1 MTPPVGPSAVSQE
14 ISDDRLIGN
23 ALLTNTTV
31 CEASRF
37 LLKADKDYDP
47 EADGLRVFDLVSLI
61 DAVILHERIFYLPA
75 SLPDDVGGLEFRNC
89 LVESDILAPLPKGE
103 GHDLVGQALLASL
116 STTDGFHKVTDSWGE
131 KEGTPL
137 SFENFR
143 QRLTDELSE
152 SDIGPSPWDLCR
164 VDENYD
170 TSRIGA
176 GAKSFDEAAQD
187 LIGWLDYSSSGA
199 YEESSNSFRAMY
211 YTFASEHYHLPYLA
225 SASVA
230 AGQQRFPNYFHPSV
244 VEKIY
249 QQLASGLQG
258 TWNKVAQEF
267 DGPIVSI
274 PPFSALVLD
283 RAATPAGIASEMLAL
298 RSEYSDFRRKMCE
311 LERARLEARSL
322 NDRLKVLRQI
332 ERLGKEVTRPFDQ
345 PSQMKLETAL
355 RYIPDA
361 AELATNP
368 TNPAGWARV
377 LLGLPTEALISW
389 YRRRPVAKL
398 VRTARTI
405 KAMPDYDRLLTKH
418 FGSPVLEG
426 ALGVQELNER
436 LPNWAKR

>member
-1 MTPPVGPSAVSQE
+1 
-14 ISDDRLIGN
+14 
-23 ALLTNTTV
+23 
-31 CEASRF
+31 
-37 LLKADKDYDP
+37 LLKADKDYNP

-75 SLPDDVGGLEFRNC
+75 SLPDDVGELELRNC
-89 LVESDILAPLPKGE
+89 LVESDILAPLPKRE

-116 STTDGFHKVTDSWGE
+116 STTDGFHKVADSWGE
-131 KEGTPL
+131 KEGSPL

-152 SDIGPSPWDLCR
+152 SDIGPSYIGQSPWDLRR
-164 VDENYD
+164 VDEYYEP
-170 TSRIGA
+170 SSVYEPSSIGA
-176 GAKSFDEAAQD
+176 GAESFNEAARD
-187 LIGWLDYSSSGA
+187 LIGWLDYSSSGT
-199 YEESSNSFRAMY
+199 YEQSSNSFRAMY
-211 YTFASEHYHLPYLA
+211 YVFASEHYHLPYLA

-230 AGQQRFPNYFHPSV
+230 AAQQRFPNYFQPLV

-258 TWNKVAQEF
+258 AWNKVAQYF
-267 DGPIVSI
+267 DGPIVFI

-283 RAATPAGIASEMLAL
+283 RAATPAEIASEMLAL

-311 LERARLEARSL
+311 LERDRLEARSL
-322 NDRLKVLRQI
+322 DDRLKVLRQI

-345 PSQMKLETAL
+345 PSQMKLETAV

-361 AELATNP
+361 AEVAANP

-398 VRTARTI
+398 VRTARAI
-405 KAMPDYDRLLTKH
+405 SALPDYDRLLTKH
-418 FGSPVLEG
+418 FGSPVLED
-426 ALGVQELNER
+426 ALGVQER